1 MRILSIAAGS
11 FLLTVAAFAG
21 LVDDTRAAMAAGNFP
36 LAERIVE
43 QQRSSSGKTPEFAQA
58 VSWLARGALA
68 LKNYERA
75 DSYASEARQLAV
87 SALGPRRLDSDPV
100 LQGAIGNA
108 IDVHAQVL
116 NARGDAA
123 AAVAYLRSEFAT
135 YGKTAIAERIQK
147 TVNVISLEGQPAPA
161 LGAREWIGAKP
172 PTLASMKGRPV
183 LLFFWAHWCPD
194 CKAEAP
200 VIAKI
205 MQTYGSKGLA
215 LMAPTRYY
223 GYTAANENATPQVE
237 KPYIEKIQKQYYA
250 ALGNPPT
257 PVSNADALTWGMA
270 STPTLALVDRAG
282 IVRWYHPGNATE
294 QEIAARVEAA
304 LK

>member
-1 MRILSIAAGS
+1 MKSLRFS
-11 FLLTVAAFAG
+11 FLIAVIGAAVSGG
-21 LVDDTRAAMAAGNFP
+21 LVDETRDAMAKGNFAA
-36 LAERIVE
+36 AERIVE
-43 QQRSSSGKTPEFAQA
+43 ERRASIGTTPEFAQA
-58 VSWLARGALA
+58 VSWLARGALTA
-68 LKNYERA
+68 KNYDSA
-75 DSYASEARQLAV
+75 DRYASEARKLAIA
-87 SALGPRRLDSDPV
+87 ALGARALDSDPF
-100 LQGAIGNA
+100 LPGAIGNA

-123 AAVAYLRSEFAT
+123 AAVAYLRTEFAT
-135 YGKTAIAERIQK
+135 YGKTSIAMRIQK
-147 TVNVISLEGQPAPA
+147 TVNVISLEGKPAPA
-161 LGAREWIGAKP
+161 LDATEWIGTKP
-172 PTLASMKGRPV
+172 PTLASMKGKPV

-205 MQTYGSKGLA
+205 MQTYGPQGLA
-215 LMAPTRYY
+215 LVAPTRYY

-257 PVSNADALTWGMA
+257 PLSNANAVTYGMA

-282 IVRWYHPGNATE
+282 IVRWYHPGAATE
-294 QEIAARVEAA
+294 QEIAARVEAV